1 MQIAHFQN
9 PFYEFI
15 KSCNESWIDIDN
27 IPRTSK
33 DHILGTCTFFDAYWK
48 QLDNLST
55 YVPTLYII
63 SLDGVGSKELY
74 KIWEKHHLTNKTLI
88 PQHIC
93 DNNKAIILF
102 DNSAEGHC
110 DDYMFKFISQV
121 VDLYNLNPNTTFYGN
136 SAINIK
142 EIHDKTEYKN
152 FKTMY
157 LANFQE
163 DTMSELFEEL
173 QSLKVSYNNKT
184 NLFSCLNNAPKPHR
198 ALLLGALPN
207 SVESLVSTPTVDW
220 QQIQYITIQYLLQ
233 QSERKQITADDFN
246 SGLEYLNNLKKWYP
260 QTIDDRTDDVV
271 HMKQISTDN
280 EFIKKLLDCDL
291 QLITETFSDHTLVL
305 TEKIFK
311 AIIMKQP
318 FIILGPNRI
327 YKFLQQRGYKTF
339 DHLLGLNTWKG
350 TSNYDSETN
359 VIKKIQF
366 LVQHLETLSMYKDN
380 PKQWQEIELQNK
392 TDAEH
397 NYEVFKTNMYKIRD
411 SASKGLNSWLE
422 NYKDFKMLFD
432 IDIDKYKYE
441 NT

>member
-1 MQIAHFQN
+1 
-9 PFYEFI
+9 
-15 KSCNESWIDIDN
+15 
-27 IPRTSK
+27 
-33 DHILGTCTFFDAYWK
+33 
-48 QLDNLST
+48 
-55 YVPTLYII
+55 
-63 SLDGVGSKELY
+63 
-74 KIWEKHHLTNKTLI
+74 
-88 PQHIC
+88 
-93 DNNKAIILF
+93 
-102 DNSAEGHC
+102 
-110 DDYMFKFISQV
+110 
-121 VDLYNLNPNTTFYGN
+121 
-136 SAINIK
+136 
-142 EIHDKTEYKN
+142 
-152 FKTMY
+152 
-157 LANFQE
+157 
-163 DTMSELFEEL
+163 
-173 QSLKVSYNNKT
+173 
-184 NLFSCLNNAPKPHR
+184 
-198 ALLLGALPN
+198 
-207 SVESLVSTPTVDW
+207 
-220 QQIQYITIQYLLQ
+220 
-233 QSERKQITADDFN
+233 
-246 SGLEYLNNLKKWYP
+246 
-260 QTIDDRTDDVV
+260 
-271 HMKQISTDN
+271 MKQISTDS

-366 LVQHLETLSMYKDN
+366 LVQHLETLSMYKNN

-397 NYEVFKTNMYKIRD
+397 NYEIFKTNMYKIRD

>member
-27 IPRTSK
+27 IPRTSR
-33 DHILGTCTFFDAYWK
+33 DHILGTCTFFDTYWK
-48 QLDNLST
+48 NLDKIST
-55 YVPTLYII
+55 YIPTLYII

-88 PQHIC
+88 PEHILK
-93 DNNKAIILF
+93 NEKAVILF

-110 DDYMFKFISQV
+110 DNYMFKFISQV
-121 VDLYNLNPNTTFYGN
+121 VDMYKLNPNTTFYGN
-136 SAINIK
+136 SAMNIK
-142 EIHDKTEYKN
+142 EIHERTEYKN

-163 DTMSELFEEL
+163 DTMTELYEEL
-173 QSLKVSYNNKT
+173 KDLDVTYDNKT

-207 SVESLVSTPTVDW
+207 TQDSLISTPTVDW
-220 QQIQYITIQYLLQ
+220 QELYSNTIKFLLQ
-233 QSERKQITADDFN
+233 QSQRKQITAQDFEI
-246 SGLEYLNNLKKWYP
+246 GLEYLQNLKQWYP
-260 QTIDDRTDDVV
+260 QTIDKRTDDVV
-271 HMKQISTDN
+271 HMKQVSADN
-280 EFIKKLLDCDL
+280 KFVQKLLDCDF

-327 YKFLQQRGYKTF
+327 YKFLQERGYKTF

-359 VIKKIQF
+359 IIKKIQF
-366 LVQHLETLSMYKDN
+366 LITHLETLSMYKDN
-380 PKQWQEIELQNK
+380 PTQWKEIEQKNK
-392 TDAEH
+392 ADAEY
-397 NYEVFKTNMYKIRD
+397 NYEVFKTNMNKITN
-411 SASKGLNSWLE
+411 SATDGLESWLQ
-422 NYKDFKMLFD
+422 NYADFKMLFD
-432 IDIDKYKYE
+432 IDIDKY
-441 NT
+441 